1 MPKRGRKALTWKM
14 NSMLVLSAS
23 HPKKAEPRPPKPN
36 ISPKKMPAISP
47 TLSGIKS
54 VAYTTIDENAE
65 AIIKPDKKVQIIVQV
80 RLANGM
86 MRANGEPDDILSA
99 KLVAQHTSCH
109 CSDGKGGEEDKEAEL
124 RCLNRDAKLVYQE
137 ESEVTRDAGGVK
149 VFREHQQDE
158 NQQSPV
164 FRRFRDVV
172 VEQWLLLWMV
182 DHVGKSRLVPSAQSN
197 HDEGGDEGGDG
208 KP

>member
-1 MPKRGRKALTWKM
+1 MIKGSTVYFLVFCVFGRKPAIMPSNGRKALTWKM

-36 ISPKKMPAISP
+36 ISPKKIPAISP

-86 MRANGEPDDILSA
+86 MRAKGAEP
-99 KLVAQHTSCH
+99 
-109 CSDGKGGEEDKEAEL
+109 
-124 RCLNRDAKLVYQE
+124 RM
-137 ESEVTRDAGGVK
+137 
-149 VFREHQQDE
+149 E
-158 NQQSPV
+158 NQMTYFLPNLSPNIPPATVPMAKAARKTKRQSCY
-164 FRRFRDVV
+164 
-172 VEQWLLLWMV
+172 
-182 DHVGKSRLVPSAQSN
+182 A
-197 HDEGGDEGGDG
+197 
-208 KP
+208 